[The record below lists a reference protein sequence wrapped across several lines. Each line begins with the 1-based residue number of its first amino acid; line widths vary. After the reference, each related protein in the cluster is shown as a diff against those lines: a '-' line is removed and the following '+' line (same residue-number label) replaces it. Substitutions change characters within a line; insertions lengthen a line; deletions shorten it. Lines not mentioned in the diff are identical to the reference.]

1 MQVFV
6 KAELNAKSE
15 LQNRDEERLL
25 LELQR
30 DENAALVRRKKMFP
44 KTFLLALDCLS
55 ALLMNALT
63 FSFQS
68 LVHRIALASVT
79 QQKIPLSTEKTFQT

>member
-1 MQVFV
+1 MQVLV

-15 LQNRDEERLL
+15 LQNWDEERLL

-68 LVHRIALASVT
+68 LVHRTGIGDT
-79 QQKIPLSTEKTFQT
+79 TENSIIN